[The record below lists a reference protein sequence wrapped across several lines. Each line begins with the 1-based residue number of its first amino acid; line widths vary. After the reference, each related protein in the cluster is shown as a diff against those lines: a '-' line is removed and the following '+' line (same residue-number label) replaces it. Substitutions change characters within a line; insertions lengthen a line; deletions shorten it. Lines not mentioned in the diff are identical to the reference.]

1 MKLVV
6 YDATD
11 TKRVLLPRITRRA
24 DGAAEGTGGLT
35 RFWRIG
41 AGLHWGIGRA
51 SATLGA
57 RSWIE
62 ALAWAADFERIDELQ
77 VWGHGGWGYMDLGG
91 ERLDVETA
99 NGALSGSIDR
109 LRLALSPVGAPR
121 SNSQRDPLVWL
132 RCCSAFGTRLGHSF
146 ARELASRLGARVAG
160 HTHIIGVW
168 QSGTHSVAPGEAPAW
183 DADEGVER
191 DASGAPTGAA
201 VSSAHAPRT
210 IHCLRPGLPQ
220 GW

>member
-11 TKRVLLPRITRRA
+11 TAPVVVPRIARRA

-57 RSWIE
+57 RSWTE
-62 ALAWAADFERIDELQ
+62 ALVWAKDFERIEELQ
-77 VWGHGGWGYMDLGG
+77 VWGHGGWGYMGLGG

-99 NGALSGSIDR
+99 NGALSGAIDG
-109 LRLALSPVGAPR
+109 LRRALVHEPQGGA
-121 SNSQRDPLVWL
+121 LVWF
-132 RCCSAFGTRLGHSF
+132 RCCSAFGTRLGHAF
-146 ARELASRLGARVAG
+146 AREIAERLDARVAG
-160 HTHIIGVW
+160 HTHIIGMW
-168 QSGTHSVAPGEAPAW
+168 QSGTHSVAPGEVPAW
-183 DADEGVER
+183 DEDEGVER
-191 DASGAPTGAA
+191 DENGAPRGAA
-201 VSSAHAPRT
+201 ISSSRAPRT
-210 IHCLRPGLPQ
+210 VHCLRPGLPQ